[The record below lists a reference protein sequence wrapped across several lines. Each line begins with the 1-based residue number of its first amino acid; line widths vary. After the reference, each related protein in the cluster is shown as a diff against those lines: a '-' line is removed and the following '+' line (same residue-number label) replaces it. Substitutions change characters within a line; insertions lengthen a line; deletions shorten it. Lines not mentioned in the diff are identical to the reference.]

1 MTPQKNAAQV
11 GTGRQ
16 EAGAGLASGLDFIT
30 KYPVSQTQPTE
41 IIQCERCKTIETI
54 TGGECEKRLD
64 TTGNIL
70 CGECYARWLRQ
81 GRCRR

>member
-1 MTPQKNAAQV
+1 MNDEKRKPAGGNGGQ
-11 GTGRQ
+11 R
-16 EAGAGLASGLDFIT
+16 AGAPCGAVGQSHCNTID
-30 KYPVSQTQPTE
+30 PRRQPTE

-54 TGGECEKRLD
+54 TGAECEKRLD

-81 GRCRR
+81 RRCRR